1 MKTHSVRVRDSVCH
15 LGGLGVT
22 PTDCCSVHLLIG
34 LSRDVF
40 KNVQGYIN
48 LFLFYLKL
56 DNPPIPSSS
65 PYQQNA
71 LKVGLSSHHI
81 RNQD

>member
-1 MKTHSVRVRDSVCH
+1 M
-15 LGGLGVT
+15 
-22 PTDCCSVHLLIG
+22 DCCSVQLLIG
-34 LSRDVF
+34 LNSDVF